1 MWTDQPVGTPQTWID
16 ATCTCGCQGIHT
28 TACDDWKNR
37 QLQLRLCK
45 KKQTPTLSGLSR
57 EVVAACKQERE
68 HYTSLLSNFA
78 VFSLTV
84 GHRGE
89 SHLEEG
95 L

>member
-1 MWTDQPVGTPQTWID
+1 MRHVRVVARVFTQLPVMTGKID
-16 ATCTCGCQGIHT
+16 NFSYVCAF
-28 TACDDWKNR
+28 
-37 QLQLRLCK
+37 L
-45 KKQTPTLSGLSR
+45 QTPTLSGLSR